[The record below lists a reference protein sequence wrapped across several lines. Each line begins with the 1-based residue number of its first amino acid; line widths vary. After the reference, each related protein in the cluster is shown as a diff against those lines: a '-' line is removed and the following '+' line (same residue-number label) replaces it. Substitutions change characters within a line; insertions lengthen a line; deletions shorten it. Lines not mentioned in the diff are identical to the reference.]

1 MLGCRLYRKA
11 QVPTALKMMQRG
23 RLSVHTILEAKEVAQ
38 ERTSV
43 NNSVAL
49 SIFNNLC
56 QMWECELT

>member
-1 MLGCRLYRKA
+1 
-11 QVPTALKMMQRG
+11 MMQRG